1 MSGTDL
7 RGWTVYLPPTL
18 TGTATMLGTGS
29 ARQRAANGRLNALT
43 DRHLR
48 VELGNLG
55 ASEISQTVRT
65 RSKVFIEAKHP
76 FSVQS
81 QVLDQRA

>member
-1 MSGTDL
+1 
-7 RGWTVYLPPTL
+7 
-18 TGTATMLGTGS
+18 MLGTGS

-55 ASEISQTVRT
+55 GSNASEISQTVRT